1 MKRDRVVIRSSSRP
15 DEIGKEQSIDDIDDK
30 DKHSYHSTA
39 YKYFINA
46 VTKLVSYYNLWGIS

>member
-15 DEIGKEQSIDDIDDK
+15 DEIGKEQSIDDK